1 MSVIVRKVD
10 GGLKSPSSSTLSDS
24 ISSSSSSS
32 SSAAAARNESKQQ
45 QQSVSS
51 GSNIGIESGEL
62 YLICK
67 GADEMVRERLSTS
80 NDSGELTQTIRHLES
95 FAALGLRTLIV
106 GGRPLSQREYEQWK
120 PLWESALAEVG
131 QRREAAVAAACEA
144 MEHSLKLFGATAVE
158 DKLQDGVPAAI
169 AAMRK
174 AGLGVWML
182 TGDKLSTALQIARAA
197 NLIGDLSS
205 SSSPSMILTIC
216 GVNLCDVN
224 AEMALASR
232 SIDEAAVGRGGLRSS
247 SSFGGLTSP
256 STSSSISQRAFNNTN
271 SSSQTPLPSIF
282 SSQHHNQQAG
292 DVALVVEGHALRHV
306 LSDQRQATVFAQL
319 ALRCGA
325 VICCRCTPAQKAA
338 LVSCVRAQ
346 GKVTLAIG
354 DGGNDVAMIQA
365 ANVGVGIS
373 GREGLQAA
381 RASDYAVARF
391 RHLERLILF
400 HGRNSLY
407 RASLLARYT
416 IYKSMAVAF
425 TQLMANLLC
434 AYSGGSLLDTYSLT
448 TYNLL
453 YTALPGLALA
463 LDQDR
468 RAEQVLRIPSL
479 YSESASL
486 QWLSTPLFLS
496 WCLRA
501 AYQAFSVLFILAGFA
516 LFPVGA
522 RDGSTLDVS
531 AADASVFS
539 ALILVQLIT
548 VATEMSYPTPYNHLI
563 NTGCLLLHV
572 SIILIRNVWSG
583 LGDSAMGTISASS
596 PLMPLTVLLAA
607 VVATAPFIAERAWRV
622 NSIESVRSS
631 ISPSHA
637 SREYTSREQDR
648 DSDSLLAPPIEPPGS
663 ASKGMRSSNSLS
675 RMV

>member
-1 MSVIVRKVD
+1 M
-10 GGLKSPSSSTLSDS
+10 
-24 ISSSSSSS
+24 
-32 SSAAAARNESKQQ
+32 
-45 QQSVSS
+45 
-51 GSNIGIESGEL
+51 
-62 YLICK
+62 
-67 GADEMVRERLSTS
+67 
-80 NDSGELTQTIRHLES
+80 
-95 FAALGLRTLIV
+95 
-106 GGRPLSQREYEQWK
+106 
-120 PLWESALAEVG
+120 
-131 QRREAAVAAACEA
+131 
-144 MEHSLKLFGATAVE
+144 
-158 DKLQDGVPAAI
+158 
-169 AAMRK
+169 
-174 AGLGVWML
+174 
-182 TGDKLSTALQIARAA
+182 
-197 NLIGDLSS
+197 
-205 SSSPSMILTIC
+205 
-216 GVNLCDVN
+216 
-224 AEMALASR
+224 
-232 SIDEAAVGRGGLRSS
+232 
-247 SSFGGLTSP
+247 
-256 STSSSISQRAFNNTN
+256 
-271 SSSQTPLPSIF
+271 
-282 SSQHHNQQAG
+282 QAG

-306 LSDQRQATVFAQL
+306 LSDQRQATIFAQL

-338 LVSCVRAQ
+338 LVTCVRAQ
-346 GKVTLAIG
+346 GRVTLAIG

-434 AYSGGSLLDTYSLT
+434 AFSGGSLLDTYSLT

-468 RAEQVLRIPSL
+468 RSEQVLRLPSL
-479 YSESASL
+479 YSESSSL

-501 AYQAFSVLFILAGFA
+501 VYQSFVVLFILAGFA

-531 AADASVFS
+531 AADAAVFS

-563 NTGCLLLHV
+563 NIGCLLLHV
-572 SIILIRNVWSG
+572 SIMMLRNVWSG
-583 LGDSAMGTISASS
+583 FGDSALGTVSASS
-596 PLMPLTVLLAA
+596 PLLPLTVLLAA
-607 VVATAPFIAERAWRV
+607 VVATAPFLAERAWRLD
-622 NSIESVRSS
+622 NLTETPRTTSLSPTNEY
-631 ISPSHA
+631 IS
-637 SREYTSREQDR
+637 RDQDR
-648 DSDSLLAPPIEPPGS
+648 DSDSLLAPPEAPGS
-663 ASKGMRSSNSLS
+663 ASKTMRNSNSLS